1 MLTFEKKTL
10 KHFKNGAKA
19 KKFGVKKV
27 KSLQLCLNLT
37 VMAFKVLFKTFS
49 RIKHSCT
56 LPKQDSHCDNNKTN

>member
-10 KHFKNGAKA
+10 KLFKNRAKA

-49 RIKHSCT
+49 RIKHSCK
-56 LPKQDSHCDNNKTN
+56 LPKQDSHCDSNKTN